1 MENIFCILDES
12 ITFTKIPISNLQTH
26 QYHLTLEIEEM
37 RIKKGLKLRHV
48 GKENIIISEN
58 SENINFTNI
67 ISLNESATR
76 IWEEVKD
83 NEFTQETVSNL
94 LLQWYDIDNETASRD
109 SQGLIEAWL
118 KANIIEE

>member
-1 MENIFCILDES
+1 M
-12 ITFTKIPISNLQTH
+12 
-26 QYHLTLEIEEM
+26 
-37 RIKKGLKLRHV
+37 

>member
-1 MENIFCILDES
+1 
-12 ITFTKIPISNLQTH
+12 
-26 QYHLTLEIEEM
+26 M